1 MKDSNQTTLEI
12 HPQHGLKMNLITD
25 HWIRKCI
32 GIAILGSTVAA
43 VLVAAAP
50 LVWSI
55 GYAVSHIL
63 TAVSL

>member
-1 MKDSNQTTLEI
+1 MQDNNQTTLEI

-32 GIAILGSTVAA
+32 GIAIIGATVA
-43 VLVAAAP
+43 VLFVAMAP
-50 LVWSI
+50 LIWSI

-63 TAVSL
+63 TAAAL